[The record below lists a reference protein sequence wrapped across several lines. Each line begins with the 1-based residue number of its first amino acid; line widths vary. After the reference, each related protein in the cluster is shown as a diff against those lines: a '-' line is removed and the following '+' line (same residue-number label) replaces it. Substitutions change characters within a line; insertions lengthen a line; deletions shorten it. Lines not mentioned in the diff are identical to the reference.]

1 MSRKRGPVR
10 YLYAGIAPEGATLPS
25 GKGKGRMRV
34 TVHQTMSRRRTTRGV
49 AATAALL
56 LALVAMSA
64 PASAEPRRVLGF
76 HFFADAVGFD
86 IERESSGGG
95 SWLAGLSLA
104 PVGFYGGIRQY
115 ESGAADDRT
124 FWTVYA
130 TVQSGGGRFS
140 DELVPGLWASAGYE
154 VRLDRSARGT
164 GEIGFGLVGTDRGLA
179 PRVFI
184 GLALG
189 WRLQS

>member
-1 MSRKRGPVR
+1 M
-10 YLYAGIAPEGATLPS
+10 
-25 GKGKGRMRV
+25 
-34 TVHQTMSRRRTTRGV
+34 RGV
-49 AATAALL
+49 AAIAVLL
-56 LALVAMSA
+56 MALVAVSA
-64 PASAEPRRVLGF
+64 PTSAEPRRVLGF

-86 IERESSGGG
+86 IERESAGGS
-95 SWLAGLSLA
+95 SWLAGLSLS

-115 ESGAADDRT
+115 GSGAVADRT
-124 FWTVYA
+124 FWSVYA
-130 TVQSGGGRFS
+130 TVRSGGGRYD

-179 PRVFI
+179 PRIFI

-189 WRLQS
+189 WRLQP